1 MGAVACELKLWG
13 PSKNQ
18 LLMLALVR
26 ISPQQSKPQAPSPQP
41 KALLASKVQIGEPLK
56 VVVAPTKHSYPYIP
70 QPQKWNPEIIISLDA
85 EILNSKLSILKTST
99 AHLEPEPSDKRFGT
113 AALVRFRLCGFGV
126 VLGNTNP
133 QSNVFRI

>member
-1 MGAVACELKLWG
+1 MGAVACDLKLWG
-13 PSKNQ
+13 LSKNQ
-18 LLMLALVR
+18 LLMLALVL

-85 EILNSKLSILKTST
+85 EILNSKLST

-126 VLGNTNP
+126 VLGYTNP